1 MGEQWKL
8 DPDRYFDP
16 EPSQRR
22 VARELYDS
30 VARLPIVSRM
40 DTWRRS
46 CLPTPTPFS
55 GHRLICLSSRTIT
68 FSDALLTKGHFARR
82 SGRAAGRQ
90 RPEQQRQ
97 RLRCGRAW

>member
-30 VARLPIVSRM
+30 VARLPIVSPHGHVAPQLFADADAVFRVTGKM
-40 DTWRRS
+40 ICRHHPDHYVFECSTRGHS
-46 CLPTPTPFS
+46 PTIWAC
-55 GHRLICLSSRTIT
+55 R
-68 FSDALLTKGHFARR
+68 
-82 SGRAAGRQ
+82 GR
-90 RPEQQRQ
+90 
-97 RLRCGRAW
+97 